1 MKAMLISWIAR
12 DLSRGWFR
20 RERSMTGSV
29 VSVVPKL
36 EPRAGLCEGGRT

>member
-1 MKAMLISWIAR
+1 MLISWIAR
-12 DLSRGWFR
+12 DRRKGWCK

-29 VSVVPKL
+29 VSLVPKL